1 MRAPNAATLPPPS
14 SLLEGKGVF
23 DLLPLKAMALSELAS
38 RCSRLERELAATRKE
53 LAQARSALRKR
64 KVDKSPSLST
74 NAAVDAL
81 SAVLKHQLPQ
91 ALLEARSEAVTRI
104 AALEK
109 HLAREE
115 SRAFMSETSAQGFRH
130 EVWSTAHAGLQGWLS
145 QEEAL
150 RDLCHLVEVEEGG

>member
-1 MRAPNAATLPPPS
+1 
-14 SLLEGKGVF
+14 
-23 DLLPLKAMALSELAS
+23 MALSELAS
-38 RCSRLERELAATRKE
+38 RCSRLEKELAATRKE

-81 SAVLKHQLPQ
+81 SAVLRHQLPQ
-91 ALLEARSEAVTRI
+91 ALLEARSEAAAKI

-145 QEEAL
+145 KEEAL
-150 RDLCHLVEVEEGG
+150 HDLCHLVEIEEGG